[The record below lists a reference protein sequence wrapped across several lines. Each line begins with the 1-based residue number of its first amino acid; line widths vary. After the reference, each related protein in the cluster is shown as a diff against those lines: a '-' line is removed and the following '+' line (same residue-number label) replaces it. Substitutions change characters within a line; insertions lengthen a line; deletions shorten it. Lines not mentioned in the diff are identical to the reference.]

1 MNRLVNKAKD
11 NAIYFLLP
19 SALGFMIFFIFPF
32 VISLGYA
39 FLDRPVG
46 GRFVGF
52 ANFIALFGNSSYQIA
67 ATNTAVFMGICV
79 PLNIIC
85 SLGIAMLLNDVR
97 KHKRL
102 LSLAFLIPLV
112 IPSGSMVFFWKMM
125 FANDGFI
132 NGLLSR
138 IGTNPVL
145 WLETSWAMFVIILV
159 FVWKNLGYNIVLI
172 LAGLSGI
179 PKDFYEAAVMDG
191 ASEWQSFTQITLPFL
206 VPTFVLT
213 TLMSIINSFKVFK
226 EIYLITGD
234 YPHESIYMLQHFM
247 NNMFSSLN
255 YARLTT
261 ATTVLVLVITLI
273 AMGLFRLE
281 RRVTV

>member
-19 SALGFMIFFIFPF
+19 SALGFIIFFIFPF

-191 ASEWQSFTQITLPFL
+191 ASTWQSFTQITLPFL